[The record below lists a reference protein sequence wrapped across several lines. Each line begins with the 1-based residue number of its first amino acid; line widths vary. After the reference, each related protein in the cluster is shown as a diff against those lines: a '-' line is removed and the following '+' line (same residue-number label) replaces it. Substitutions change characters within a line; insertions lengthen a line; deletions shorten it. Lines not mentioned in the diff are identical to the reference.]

1 MSSGSLLGDDEG
13 LSMAPLSVAASETEG
28 HVAQDVKLCYMTLL
42 HHIMMLINLCCT
54 KMYASSYPTCLNAK
68 RTPPSS

>member
-1 MSSGSLLGDDEG
+1 MLGDDEG

-42 HHIMMLINLCCT
+42 HHIVMLINLCCT
-54 KMYASSYPTCLNAK
+54 TLYASSYCLNAK
-68 RTPPSS
+68 QTLPSS